1 MMRSMYTGVTGLRT
15 HQGKMDTIGHNIANV
30 NTVAYK
36 KGQVTFK
43 ETFNQTVRGA
53 SGAQRNSI
61 GGINPQQVGMGV
73 GTGAINTI
81 YTRGAGQRTDN
92 PTDLTIEGEGWFVV
106 SPHATNHDKYYTRAG
121 NFNLDNDGN
130 LVTSEGFYVLGYGTK
145 IDEATGEVIP
155 NDGGPL
161 QKIQINKSETAAP
174 TSTENMIIR
183 GNLNSNTEK
192 GEVATAN
199 NNNSRTTDTVVRD
212 SLGNAYSI
220 TTQFVKTENN
230 QTNGNQWKMIIRR
243 VTDIAT
249 GNYREID
256 DGATTG
262 LDLLKDAGAT
272 TEVDLTFNS
281 NGVLS
286 KIGTYDKAK
295 EAILQIDGAKL
306 TALEFNKDKSGGAIK
321 DKSGDEITVKP
332 SGTFKDMKIFDSK
345 APERVD
351 GLTQY
356 ANESTAKTYSSDGQT
371 SGTISSFSIGADG
384 EVIGS
389 FDNGSRKS
397 LGRIILAKFDN
408 TGGLEKMT
416 DNLYKDTRNSGEPQ
430 EGIAGGS
437 GYGKISSGTL
447 EMSNTDLALEFTELI
462 TTQRGFQANSRIITT
477 SDEMLQELVNIK
489 R

>member
-174 TSTENMIIR
+174 TATENIIPR
-183 GNLNSNTEK
+183 GNLNSNTE
-192 GEVATAN
+192 VAEDPDNPN
-199 NNNSRTTDTVVRD
+199 NLNSRTTDTVVRD
-212 SLGNAYSI
+212 SLGNAYSV
-220 TTQFVKTENN
+220 TTQFIKISDA
-230 QTNGNQWKMIIRR
+230 QAGNEWRMRISR

-249 GNYREID
+249 GDYVEPTNVID
-256 DGATTG
+256 GGNAVQLIFNSDGALTG
-262 LDLLKDAGAT
+262 INGTDNAKTSTVTLDLSG
-272 TEVDLTFNS
+272 LTFTN
-281 NGVLS
+281 
-286 KIGTYDKAK
+286 
-295 EAILQIDGAKL
+295 
-306 TALEFNKDKSGGAIK
+306 DKSGGTNPTK
-321 DKSGDEITVKP
+321 TEP
-332 SGTFKDMKIFDSK
+332 SGTFKTITIFDPI

>member
-174 TSTENMIIR
+174 TATENIIPR
-183 GNLNSNTEK
+183 GNLNSNTE
-192 GEVATAN
+192 VAEDPDNPN
-199 NNNSRTTDTVVRD
+199 NLNSRTTDTVVRD
-212 SLGNAYSI
+212 SLGNAYSV
-220 TTQFVKTENN
+220 TTQFIKISDA
-230 QTNGNQWKMIIRR
+230 QAGNEWRMRISR

-249 GNYREID
+249 GDYVEPTNVID
-256 DGATTG
+256 GGNAVQLIFNSDGALTG
-262 LDLLKDAGAT
+262 INGTDNAKTSTVTLDLSG
-272 TEVDLTFNS
+272 LTFTN
-281 NGVLS
+281 
-286 KIGTYDKAK
+286 
-295 EAILQIDGAKL
+295 
-306 TALEFNKDKSGGAIK
+306 DKSGGINPTK
-321 DKSGDEITVKP
+321 TEP
-332 SGTFKDMKIFDSK
+332 SGTFKTITIFDPI

-416 DNLYKDTRNSGEPQ
+416 DNLYKDTRNSGEAQ

-437 GYGKISSGTL
+437 GYGKVSSGTL

>member
-174 TSTENMIIR
+174 TATENIIPR
-183 GNLNSNTEK
+183 GNLNSNTE
-192 GEVATAN
+192 VAEDPDNPN
-199 NNNSRTTDTVVRD
+199 NLNSRTTDTVVRD
-212 SLGNAYSI
+212 SLGNAYSV
-220 TTQFVKTENN
+220 TTQFIKISDA
-230 QTNGNQWKMIIRR
+230 QAGNEWRMRISR

-249 GNYREID
+249 GDYVEPTNVID
-256 DGATTG
+256 GGNAVQLIFNSDGALTG
-262 LDLLKDAGAT
+262 INGTDNAKTSTVTLDLSG
-272 TEVDLTFNS
+272 LTFTN
-281 NGVLS
+281 
-286 KIGTYDKAK
+286 
-295 EAILQIDGAKL
+295 
-306 TALEFNKDKSGGAIK
+306 DKSGGINPTK
-321 DKSGDEITVKP
+321 TEP
-332 SGTFKDMKIFDSK
+332 SGTFKTITIFDPI